1 MALVNGEGYTHASLT
16 ISLLGN
22 PFVAGFKAISYDTQR
37 DKQNSH
43 GANGEPVE
51 RTRGR
56 KNYTG
61 SISLTQKEVMRIRE
75 AAGGKSLTEIPM
87 FSIAISF
94 ANGVDPIKTDV
105 LEAVEF
111 TNNPTGSQDGDTEM
125 VVQLSLVIGGI
136 QYGRS

>member
-1 MALVNGEGYTHASLT
+1 MALINGEGYTHASIV

-22 PFVAGFKAISYDTQR
+22 PLVAGFKAISYDTQR

-43 GANGEPVE
+43 GANGRPVE

-56 KNYTG
+56 VNYSG

-75 AAGGKSLTEIPM
+75 AANQRSLTEIPP
-87 FSIAISF
+87 FSIAVGF
-94 ANGVDPIKTDV
+94 ANGVDPIVTDL
-105 LEAVEF
+105 LEYVEF

-125 VVQLSLVIGGI
+125 VVQLNLVIGNI
-136 QYGRS
+136 TYGRS